1 MQWNMGRALSISG
14 IAWGLL
20 FTGVMFPEAMSAQDS
35 PSYKMEFVRSAMVR
49 AGDQSMLVAV
59 LKVTPTVPDFKLV
72 LSMRLGYDIGDGER
86 SLDVQQ
92 SPDIRFTVYG
102 ADVESKSKKVYEFV
116 KDKVDLNSD
125 KDIYLLRID
134 FHNLTAER
142 VKDMWL
148 KYGLWEGENDEI
160 RHEQEFRFAVEDLR

>member
-1 MQWNMGRALSISG
+1 M
-14 IAWGLL
+14 
-20 FTGVMFPEAMSAQDS
+20 FTDVMTPVATCAQDNS
-35 PSYKMEFVRSAMVR
+35 SYNLEFVRAAMVR
-49 AGDQSMLVAV
+49 AGEQSMLVAV

-72 LSMRLGYDIGDGER
+72 LSMRLSYDIGDGER

-102 ADVESKSKKVYEFV
+102 ADVEGKSKKVYEFV
-116 KDKVDLNSD
+116 KDKVDLNRE
-125 KDIYLLRID
+125 KDIFLLRID
-134 FHNLTAER
+134 FRELTTDG

-148 KYGLWEGENDEI
+148 KYGLWKGENNEI